1 MASSALLNS
10 IRQHVVAKKACD
22 PYVEI
27 LKSTVA
33 EIVSDPAKFNEYPK
47 LAYIMH
53 KSKFDI
59 DNLTPESMDFSHL
72 KSYKEDLQ
80 SLSTELGI
88 GDSELTFC
96 ITANEPEKLFYSA
109 MKNNENFVNYRCI
122 HERADHSS
130 DGSSE
135 IIYKV
140 DCDNIISI
148 MFGCDG
154 IPDDYEMSGC

>member
-1 MASSALLNS
+1 MSSSGLLEKL
-10 IRQHVVAKKACD
+10 RQHVVAKKVCD

-27 LKSTVA
+27 LKNAVA
-33 EIVSDPAKFNEYPK
+33 EIVSSPAKFNDYPK

-53 KSKFDI
+53 MSKFDV

-80 SLSTELGI
+80 GLSTELGI
-88 GDSELTFC
+88 QDKELAFC

-109 MKNNENFVNYRCI
+109 MRNNENFVNYRCI

-130 DGSSE
+130 DGSE
-135 IIYKV
+135 NIIHKV

-148 MFGCDG
+148 MSGCDG
-154 IPDDYEMSGC
+154 IPDDYEMAGC